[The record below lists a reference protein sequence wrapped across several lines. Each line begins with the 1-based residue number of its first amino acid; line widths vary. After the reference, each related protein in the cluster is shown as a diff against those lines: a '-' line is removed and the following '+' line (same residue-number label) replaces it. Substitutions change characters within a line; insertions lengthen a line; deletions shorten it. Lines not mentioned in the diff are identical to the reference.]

1 MNTMKLAWKNAKAAK
16 RWHGVGTQREYFAG
30 SLRLAHK
37 DVDLERTIYRRFMLT
52 ALATLAVST
61 GYGVLLAYVSYIMSK

>member
-1 MNTMKLAWKNAKAAK
+1 MNTMRLAWKNARAAK

-37 DVDLERTIYRRFMLT
+37 GVDLGRAIYRRFMLT
-52 ALATLAVST
+52 ALTTLAVSA
-61 GYGVLLAYVSYIMSK
+61 GYGVLLAYVCYIMGK